1 MNRNELINYIILNS
15 KISLE
20 DIAQN
25 IGVNRSNIYL
35 WRTNKTT
42 PKVEY
47 VNKMADLAGIAL
59 DWINQNNIR
68 IIDNTDSDNAE
79 MKDDNS
85 KDKII
90 SLQDETIKLQKEKIS
105 VLEQKLSNRESTSS
119 NFEMELDYHFEM
131 NVKYEINMLKFSVDI
146 CFTKSSTNFNII
158 ERQLGYKKD
167 ELEKEIFAFGE
178 TYSFKKHPIQ
188 KIRSKAEQSKML
200 KKSVRM
206 LKSIKQ
212 MNNEIKNWT
221 INFPVIY
228 QSKDEKDVHTMNSY
242 IIDYY
247 SKTAIAKI
255 HFMSI

>member
-35 WRTNKTT
+35 WRTNKTK
-42 PKVEY
+42 PKIEY
-47 VNKMADLAGIAL
+47 VNKMANLAGITL
-59 DWINQNNIR
+59 KWINQNEI
-68 IIDNTDSDNAE
+68 IIDNIDSDNVE
-79 MKDDNS
+79 MKNDSS
-85 KDKII
+85 KEKII

-105 VLEQKLSNRESTSS
+105 VLEKRLSNREATPS

-131 NVKYEINMLKFSVDI
+131 NVKYEINWVKLSVDI
-146 CFTKSSTNFNII
+146 CFTKSSTNFDII
-158 ERQLGYKKD
+158 EGQLRYKKD

-188 KIRSKAEQSKML
+188 NIRSKAEQSKML
-200 KKSVRM
+200 KKSVSM

-212 MNNEIKNWT
+212 MNDEIKNWT

-228 QSKDEKDVHTMNSY
+228 RSKDGKDVHTMNSY
-242 IIDYY
+242 IIDHY
-247 SKTAIAKI
+247 SKAAIAKI
-255 HFMSI
+255 HFMSV